1 MILNEKQTETR
12 NKNSTCRMFWKDD
25 RLRIKKEELERM
37 AHNDSMRHLSKLTAD
52 PTPRP
57 YPFNT
62 TFDNHY
68 LLLHDPED
76 IKRAWKPDIFFDQ
89 AINIK

>member
-12 NKNSTCRMFWKDD
+12 DKNTTCRMFWKDD
-25 RLRIKKEELERM
+25 RLRIKKEELDKM
-37 AHNDSMRHLSKLTAD
+37 AHNDSLRHLSKLTPD

-57 YPFNT
+57 FRPFTN
-62 TFDNHY
+62 NSHY